1 MLAAMTVTPYEFSR
15 SFVADRDPSGTE
27 LRRAM
32 LLPPASTA
40 PARKTRSVLA
50 AGSVA
55 VTAVLT
61 LSAGVV
67 RVLSG

>member
-1 MLAAMTVTPYEFSR
+1 MLAAMTVTTYEFSR

-27 LRRAM
+27 LRQAM
-32 LLPPASTA
+32 LLPPDSS
-40 PARKTRSVLA
+40 PARKPRSVLA

-67 RVLSG
+67 RVLFG